1 MMNTPSTPPDHDAS
15 VETSDTPEP
24 APVAGSTF
32 GWRTLL
38 IAAIVVVIVGGA
50 FLLLRATPQ
59 AGLSS
64 KPKAADVF
72 TQPTSATSGQTLTL
86 QWRVVTAGPSP
97 FNSNVWTA
105 RLELSATGGNG
116 QYIFWVNNQR
126 LPDTSPDQFTFE
138 SSACDRVGQIVGVTS
153 DGQAVSQALVV
164 HSPLPACATP

>member
-1 MMNTPSTPPDHDAS
+1 MNVPSTPPDHDTA
-15 VETSDTPEP
+15 VKTADTPGSP
-24 APVAGSTF
+24 PVASSTF

-38 IAAIVVVIVGGA
+38 VVAIVGAIVGGT
-50 FLLLRATPQ
+50 FLALRGTPQ

-72 TQPTSATSGQTLTL
+72 TRPAAAASDQPLTL

-97 FNSNVWTA
+97 FNSNAWTA

-126 LPDTSPDQFTFE
+126 LPDISSNQFTIE
-138 SSACDRVGQIVGVTS
+138 SSACDLVGQVVGVTS
-153 DGQAVSQALVV
+153 GGQAAAQALVV
-164 HSPLPACATP
+164 HSPLLTCPAP